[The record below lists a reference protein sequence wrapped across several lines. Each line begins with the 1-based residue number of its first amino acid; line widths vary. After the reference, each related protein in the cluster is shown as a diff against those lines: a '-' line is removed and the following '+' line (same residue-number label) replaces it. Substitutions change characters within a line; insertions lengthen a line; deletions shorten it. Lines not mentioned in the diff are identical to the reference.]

1 MFAEHSKHQ
10 LKIRTQMMLLEL
22 RYEPVKRFEASQK
35 TRDQVG
41 IIGLFFTDVSQSPAQ
56 APGPPP
62 CTRPCKIGSNP
73 FSESSLRLRWCT
85 GLTHVQI

>member
-22 RYEPVKRFEASQK
+22 RYEPVQRFKASQK

-41 IIGLFFTDVSQSPAQ
+41 IIGLFFTDVSQSPDHLDH
-56 APGPPP
+56 PNVLVPV
-62 CTRPCKIGSNP
+62 
-73 FSESSLRLRWCT
+73 
-85 GLTHVQI
+85 GLALIYSRNLP